1 MNKNNLL
8 LKIIFIF
15 FSFIYSFEFILSYKT
30 HNFNYL
36 IKKIFDKN
44 LISVKM
50 IDDYILSDN
59 NYLTLDI
66 NKKYKFFCDYK
77 KIITVKTDKYGLI
90 NNNEKW
96 NTKNQTLLLQTNGDL
111 NCGNFHLTNSN
122 IKFKTDKM
130 LNFGSFS
137 IGPMHQY
144 ALIKG
149 YLNKAVFK
157 KVVWIHY
164 EGSDLS
170 ERNNLK
176 NSYLINILEDKNF
189 VNNFFVIDRNDNFKK
204 FIKIYNYKIFKRTLK
219 NFITIY
225 YTRVFINKKNK
236 FKSDKKNNIKEIKIK
251 EIDEFI
257 NILIK
262 TQKLLDKNLTN
273 IYFVYISPI
282 NEVFT
287 SEKNKLIKK
296 KIKEELFKNGIK
308 FIDLKQTNFNNDDQ
322 LLEIDKFLN

>member
-1 MNKNNLL
+1 LNKNNLL

-66 NKKYKFFCDYK
+66 NKKYQFFCDYK
-77 KIITVKTDKYGLI
+77 KMITVKTDKYGLV

-111 NCGNFHLTNSN
+111 NCGNFHLTNSS
-122 IKFKTDKM
+122 IRFKTDKM

-144 ALIKG
+144 ALIKR

-157 KVVWIHY
+157 KVVWMHY

-176 NSYLINILEDKNF
+176 NSYLINILNDKNF
-189 VNNFFVIDRNDNFKK
+189 VNNFSVIDKNDNFEK

-225 YTRVFINKKNK
+225 HTRVFINKKNK

-273 IYFVYISPI
+273 IYFVYIPSI

-287 SEKNKLIKK
+287 SEKDKLIKK

-308 FIDLKQTNFNNDDQ
+308 FINLKQTNFNNDDQ
-322 LLEIDKFLN
+322 LLMIDKFLN